1 VVQVAEAPNAG
12 NGMVIDGSDGT
23 RTRDLR
29 RDRPVLAVPGW
40 AGMSGDLR
48 LEQALSTAPLRG
60 LPGVGGT
67 FRGRPA
73 GSVRDA
79 IVV

>member
-1 VVQVAEAPNAG
+1 
-12 NGMVIDGSDGT
+12 
-23 RTRDLR
+23 
-29 RDRPVLAVPGW
+29 
-40 AGMSGDLR
+40 
-48 LEQALSTAPLRG
+48 LRG